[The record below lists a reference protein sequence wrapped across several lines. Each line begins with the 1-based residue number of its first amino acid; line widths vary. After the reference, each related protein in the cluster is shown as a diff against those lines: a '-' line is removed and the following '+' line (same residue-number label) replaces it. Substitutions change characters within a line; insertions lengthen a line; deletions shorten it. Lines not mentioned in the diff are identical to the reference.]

1 MKWGVIVVLIGAVI
15 GFLVWR
21 SMHAA
26 PNTQQGQ
33 RAGGP
38 GGPGGFAGMPVSIST
53 AKAQRGDIGVYVNAL
68 GLVTPVNTVA
78 VRSRVDGQL
87 EKVLYQEGQLVKQGD
102 RLVELDPAPY
112 QAAVLQAEGQLA
124 RDQAL
129 LENAKLDVERYRE
142 AFSKN
147 AIAKQQLDTQA
158 STVRQYEGAVKLD
171 NGQLETA
178 RVQLAYTKI
187 QAPITGRVGLRLVDV
202 GNIVHPNDT
211 NPLVTITQLEPIT
224 VVFSVAQDYLPQ
236 IQEQVRAGKRLAV
249 DAFDRTQQ
257 KKLASGTLQTLDNQ
271 IDTSTGTIK
280 LKAIFPNE
288 DVSLFP
294 NQFVNARLLIDTHHQ
309 VVTAPNQAIQR
320 NAQGSF
326 VYVVTEEQTA
336 KIQPVTVG
344 VTDGTSSEVE
354 GIEPGVLVATDN
366 FNRLSD
372 KAKVT
377 VRGGGEQG
385 AGAGQR
391 GPGQRGASTN
401 SFRQRPR

>member
-391 GPGQRGASTN
+391 GPGQRGAGTN

>member
-1 MKWGVIVVLIGAVI
+1 
-15 GFLVWR
+15 
-21 SMHAA
+21 
-26 PNTQQGQ
+26 
-33 RAGGP
+33 
-38 GGPGGFAGMPVSIST
+38 MPVSIST
-53 AKAQRGDIGVYVNAL
+53 AKGQRGDIGVYVNAL
-68 GLVTPVNTVA
+68 GLVIPVNTVA

-129 LENAKLDVERYRE
+129 LENARLDVERYRE

-147 AIAKQQLDTQA
+147 AIAKQQLDTQV

-187 QAPITGRVGLRLVDV
+187 QAPITGRVGLRLVDA

-211 NPLVTITQLEPIT
+211 NPLVIITQLEPIT
-224 VVFSVAQDYLPQ
+224 AVFSVAQDYLPQ

-249 DAFDRTQQ
+249 DAFDRSQQ

-309 VVTAPNQAIQR
+309 VVTVPNQAIQR
-320 NAQGSF
+320 NAQGAF
-326 VYVVTEEQTA
+326 VYVVTEQQTA

-377 VRGGGEQG
+377 VRGAEQG
-385 AGAGQR
+385 GGAGQR
-391 GPGQRGASTN
+391 GTGQRGPGTN